1 MLTLNKERC
10 FSLFLS
16 FFKLSYLC
24 LYIYLNIWP
33 FMMTGFRVWEWGR
46 FKRTWIWFKTL
57 VVDVVSLFSSP
68 LMMFFSFTLI
78 SFSFSEERWF
88 ENFFDSCNQPTVTH
102 CLHGRDL
109 MRALFCLAFSV
120 SATEKKFFLQFAFY
134 FSSSFRLFYS
144 FYTHFCFLIRSRFLI
159 IIWYGSICIYLYTI
173 SFRFMMMTAL
183 YANWCYKRP
192 FRTNY

>member
-1 MLTLNKERC
+1 
-10 FSLFLS
+10 
-16 FFKLSYLC
+16 
-24 LYIYLNIWP
+24 
-33 FMMTGFRVWEWGR
+33 MMTGFRVWEWGR

-57 VVDVVSLFSSP
+57 VVDV
-68 LMMFFSFTLI
+68 FFSF
-78 SFSFSEERWF
+78 
-88 ENFFDSCNQPTVTH
+88 FFTADDVLFFYLNLFFFFGGEMIWKFLWLMQPANGNALST
-102 CLHGRDL
+102 GRDL

-120 SATEKKFFLQFAFY
+120 SATEKSFFLQFAFY